1 MQRAKKW
8 DFEAPRCAT
17 WQEKMGHL
25 NYESCIITQM
35 ERVTMMGIRSRPK
48 ATARPGNYTPKIN
61 DTFILPIVSPG
72 QEYEDRSEMTKSYFS
87 LVHFSLTIT

>member
-1 MQRAKKW
+1 MCNMAR
-8 DFEAPRCAT
+8 E
-17 WQEKMGHL
+17 MGHL

-35 ERVTMMGIRSRPK
+35 EWVTMMGIRSRPK

-61 DTFILPIVSPG
+61 ENFILPIVSPG
-72 QEYEDRSEMTKSYFS
+72 QEYEDRSEMTNTYFMQS